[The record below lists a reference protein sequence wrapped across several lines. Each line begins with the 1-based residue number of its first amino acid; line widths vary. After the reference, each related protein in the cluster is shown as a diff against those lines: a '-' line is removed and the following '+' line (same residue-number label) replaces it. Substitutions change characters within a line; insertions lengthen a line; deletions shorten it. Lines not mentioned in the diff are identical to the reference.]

1 MNNIDAAIS
10 QATAAAA
17 NIPQEN
23 ANNNVGTAV
32 AAASQNQGAVATAGR
47 PMGLDDAMA
56 GAVVVDEWLK
66 VNEHGLQIGA
76 KKPLLEEFRARIDL
90 SDVGYSES
98 VKYGNPATYRK
109 TYDRV
114 MTTDGATWARALSEA
129 RAVDPKARPYKSAD
143 IQMEILDDI
152 KLKDETVSAGTIL
165 GHSFSTTG
173 FKSFAKL
180 VKQMT
185 KDGADPA
192 GDTIEVTVG
201 YLEQASNGNT
211 WGILD
216 FRDYKV
222 VG

>member
-23 ANNNVGTAV
+23 ANQNGGAV
-32 AAASQNQGAVATAGR
+32 ATVSPNQGAVTAGR

-56 GAVVVDEWLK
+56 GTVVVDEWLK

-76 KKPLLEEFRARIDL
+76 KKPLLEEVRVTIDL
-90 SDVGYSES
+90 SEVSYNET

-114 MTTDGATWARALSEA
+114 MASDGATWAQALSEA
-129 RAVDPKARPYKSAD
+129 RSVDPKARPYKSAD
-143 IQMEILDDI
+143 IQFTLVDDV
-152 KLKDETVSAGTIL
+152 KLKDETVNAGTVL

-173 FKSFAKL
+173 FRSFAKL

-185 KDGADPA
+185 KDGADPSS
-192 GDTIEVTVG
+192 DRIEVTVG
-201 YLEQASNGNT
+201 YLEQSGNGNT

>member
-1 MNNIDAAIS
+1 MTNNIDAAIN
-10 QATAAAA
+10 QAAAAAA
-17 NIPQEN
+17 NIPQEAAGDN
-23 ANNNVGTAV
+23 LPATASAAGTAV
-32 AAASQNQGAVATAGR
+32 TVGK

-66 VNEHGLQIGA
+66 VSELGLQISN
-76 KKPLLEEFRARIDL
+76 KKPVLEEIRVRIDM
-90 SDVGYSES
+90 SDVNFSEV

-114 MTTDGATWARALSEA
+114 MTTDGATWPQALSEA

-143 IQMEILDDI
+143 INLELVDDVQ
-152 KLKDETVSAGTIL
+152 LKDEVCSAGTVL

-180 VKQMT
+180 VKQMD
-185 KDGADPA
+185 KAGDDPTT
-192 GDTIEVTVG
+192 DTIEVTVG
-201 YLEQASNGNT
+201 YIEQSSNGNT

-222 VG
+222 VD

>member
-1 MNNIDAAIS
+1 MNNIDAAIN
-10 QATAAAA
+10 QATQAAA
-17 NIPQEN
+17 NIPQDN
-23 ANNNVGTAV
+23 AKQNGTV
-32 AAASQNQGAVATAGR
+32 ATTSQNQGAVAPAAGR
-47 PMGLDDAMA
+47 PMGLEDAMA
-56 GAVVVDEWLK
+56 GAIVVDEWLK

-76 KKPLLEEFRARIDL
+76 KKPLLEELRVEIDL

-114 MTTDGATWARALSEA
+114 MTTDGATWPQALSEA
-129 RAVDPKARPYKSAD
+129 RAVDPRARPYKSAD
-143 IQMEILDDI
+143 IQMKLLDDV
-152 KLKDETVSAGTIL
+152 KLKDETVTAGTVL

-173 FKSFAKL
+173 FKAFARL

-201 YLEQASNGNT
+201 YSEQSGNGNN

-222 VG
+222 VA